1 MLKICHHGV
10 APHCLDHSQDPLPF
24 QLEIYMIVETYW
36 ILLVTILHNFTSSF
50 WDVVIHALNLKMCWW
65 NILCPALWRLSENF
79 HWFAP
84 WGGGGGGGDKV
95 CSYYHYLYIYACVSA
110 ISFLFVF
117 LFIICIDWRNSVLQT
132 YCYVSVYFCTKM
144 YPDFL
149 TCGRC
154 ADEYP
159 LSRID
164 DFIIHKTS
172 CLQSLG
178 VHNYDTLGTS
188 TGEVVVWLNPW
199 FIQLLH
205 HLYIFISY
213 ILYNYIIIEFLKD
226 REHSTTFFMRL
237 DSTFSR

>member
-1 MLKICHHGV
+1 MLMKY
-10 APHCLDHSQDPLPF
+10 PLSC
-24 QLEIYMIVETYW
+24 I
-36 ILLVTILHNFTSSF
+36 VTIVRTFSLICS
-50 WDVVIHALNLKMCWW
+50 I
-65 NILCPALWRLSENF
+65 
-79 HWFAP
+79 
-84 WGGGGGGGDKV
+84 WGGGGGRGWGDTV
-95 CSYYHYLYIYACVSA
+95 CSYYLYICLCVCYQFSGV
-110 ISFLFVF
+110 FCLF

-188 TGEVVVWLNPW
+188 TGEAVVWLNPW
-199 FIQLLH
+199 FIQLPH
-205 HLYIFISY
+205 HLYI
-213 ILYNYIIIEFLKD
+213 YIIFIICVW
-226 REHSTTFFMRL
+226 
-237 DSTFSR
+237 